1 MPSTVNSTP
10 IAMSTMKHGY
20 TTCWITVK
28 TATWAMTTERWRIS
42 KLKDLTRTR
51 KSLIMMLII
60 FTVMSTVERITVTR
74 HPTNGMI
81 MMMTTV
87 TATITVTVVDNMLL
101 LMNTITLPS
110 TDDLENDD
118 IMMTMMTCRRTYN
131 DHAVDGS

>member
-1 MPSTVNSTP
+1 
-10 IAMSTMKHGY
+10 
-20 TTCWITVK
+20 
-28 TATWAMTTERWRIS
+28 
-42 KLKDLTRTR
+42 
-51 KSLIMMLII
+51 MMLII